1 MEYPIFDTELTLL
14 YKTAY
19 ESGLPIEL
27 FILRPR
33 TVEDD
38 DISGTGYT
46 VIESIYDFIN
56 RKLDQN
62 SDITLE
68 ELYQEFEGLKMSNQ
82 FPYYLAW
89 VYLQLKAPQ
98 IIDYAEMVDRR
109 RNYKGYMNDQEFLDA
124 VLEVIKLYVSVSDR
138 GNIPGVDGG
147 DLYDV
152 EDGVKFFKSPSP
164 RAVKSV
170 FSQFKEL
177 RELRETSSTEMKT
190 MKEIAENINDIQGQ
204 ILALVDKPYS
214 RSPIYKKS
222 EHIIYKAYLSETVE
236 EEGLITYVRPI
247 SREDGFSFF
256 NNSRLSEDVPFIQY
270 NTLEK
275 GAEKSYYK
283 IFRGETV
290 DREPNYKNIMIPP
303 EETTEVN
310 TINMKVWFHHPN
322 ETRIIPMHM
331 APASAF
337 ITVVLSLSHK
347 EGVEP
352 NLSFDV
358 PHVKDLEDSMVRYL
372 ESLGEAGEDID
383 TYGATTVS
391 EWVILK
397 AVYNAL
403 SPNDVEGPSLLFDDR
418 VEESVKAEI
427 FIYGP
432 DIDNTTFTYDIA
444 FNNLLR
450 WYLYIE
456 EFTHPQALQNQ
467 LRVRYAPYPI
477 DDPNVPDIV
486 KQSPYVTRRGLSAA
500 ITQEYSGL
508 GEVYDVYDYIENV
521 TKRQP
526 MPAETPYIVLNI
538 SRTADTKAIEEFLN
552 TFTHLLPIY
561 MNNKPEIIEYYSQ
574 YMTVKEQRILFPQ
587 PPTLDE
593 PEEREMLI
601 DLNKILP
608 ELTKYGFKRGVQR
621 TSQPKAILKKDIDE
635 WVRQTFINRSLT
647 YHKEVLPFPKPEPTA
662 YGTVVLVAFHN
673 DQVMYLVQRPSGI
686 LEWKLLEEIEGKV
699 NDPEAWVACPLDKSP
714 FIGLKDNPNETRD
727 QYPYVPKCF
736 DTLKTS
742 QAISGKVTRYQ
753 KYYLGFKEER
763 TRQKV
768 ENILVTN
775 KILKPGHKGQL
786 DEKGE
791 INAILNQ
798 YPSKIS
804 KSVFLR
810 YGVPI
815 SPNSLLHSV
824 LLALGDPEYYK
835 KVGTEQK
842 EAYVRRV
849 RKYIATKIYPGLLKQ
864 ELYDR
869 TLSEIWAMLCDV
881 TSFLDPSVFY
891 RALEVVF
898 NINIY
903 VYGYTTGKDGKKA
916 KQGKMVLPRHK
927 IFHTQPYRDRPTIL
941 ILKNSGSETD
951 VLEYP
956 QSELIIEDIKGA
968 KPVMVFKE
976 EMGRINY
983 DVLQQTARI
992 FTWKI
997 TKANTL
1003 EVHQNTY
1010 LKATQK
1016 YSEPDYS
1023 ALIDHQ
1029 GRYQILDDYGKLRG
1043 LVFSSVDGQG
1053 VTMLFDP
1060 SQPVNLPLTTKER
1073 LASCDD
1079 PTQFYEDDVEVF
1091 PRCKPET
1098 ATRIF
1103 GKPVSM
1109 TKNPDGYLTGLWFG
1123 TGTKVYIPTDL
1134 TQDKRLLA
1142 LPVGDGNP
1150 FETTED
1156 ESVFRLDK
1164 MKKDLNYIQQIFWW
1178 LYIVYRSEREKL
1190 EFLWDLYIE
1199 FKETAEIEDTLIN
1212 FLQRRVNFDVEP
1224 HRSLI
1229 EKMVEEDAEPSST
1242 FINFIE
1248 TYVDYDNDYEGD
1260 SAFYYNLNGINR
1272 TFPDE
1277 KEVVTVEEGIKDLEE
1292 QEQYY
1297 LEDLEEDNLPGGTL
1311 FRDGHILFYNRTY
1324 VDELTGKRTAG
1335 FGEKMVEWL
1344 QRKVKLLYGL
1354 EDVQPNLLRR
1364 PKTIENYYT
1373 SSKDFVPQDFVS
1385 VFIGRSEVKK
1395 WLDSITTSA
1404 QMHKIHREI
1413 TPALSLSTEPFIF
1426 QDIVDK
1432 KIYYIQNVIGG
1443 SKERALNVG
1452 RMWQTEKRNSGWRTP
1467 PTEANY
1473 PHIIYGNLI
1482 TGLIIMEDNRTV
1494 VQNRDIPIISGSFR
1508 RKEPSTYLRI
1518 LQYNTRGT
1526 PRYAAMLELL

>member
-14 YKTAY
+14 YKTAN
-19 ESGLPIEL
+19 EFGIPIEL

-33 TVEDD
+33 MVGDED
-38 DISGTGYT
+38 IGGTDYT
-46 VIESIYDFIN
+46 VIESIYQFIQRN
-56 RKLDQN
+56 NDL
-62 SDITLE
+62 TLK
-68 ELYQEFEGLKMSNQ
+68 ELYQELEDFPMSNQ
-82 FPYYLAW
+82 FPTYLAW
-89 VYLQLKAPQ
+89 IYLQLKVPQ
-98 IIDYAEMVDRR
+98 IDRYEQTR
-109 RNYKGYMNDQEFLDA
+109 SRKHRTDREFQDA
-124 VLEVIKLYVSVSDR
+124 VLEVIKFYVDLGRV
-138 GNIPGVDGG
+138 IPGAPKE
-147 DLYDV
+147 DLYTE
-152 EDGVKFFKSPSP
+152 EDGQKVFIDPPSSF
-164 RAVKSV
+164 AVEGILD
-170 FSQFKEL
+170 QFRGL
-177 RELRETSSTEMKT
+177 RELRVPSSTEMRN
-190 MKEIAENINDIQGQ
+190 MKKIAENINENQRQ
-204 ILALVDKPYS
+204 ILALVEEPYP

-222 EHIIYKAYLSETVE
+222 EHIIYKAYVSQTVK
-236 EEGLITYVRPI
+236 EEGQLITYARPV

-256 NNSRLSEDVPFIQY
+256 NESYLSEDVPFIQY
-270 NTLEK
+270 NALEK

-290 DREPNYKNIMIPP
+290 DREPKYKNIMIPP
-303 EETTEVN
+303 EEKTEVDS
-310 TINMKVWFHHPN
+310 INMKVWFHHPN
-322 ETRIIPMHM
+322 ETRTTPMHM
-331 APASAF
+331 APTSAF
-337 ITVVLSLSHK
+337 ITVVLSLRNK
-347 EGVEP
+347 E
-352 NLSFDV
+352 LSFDV
-358 PHVKDLEDSMVRYL
+358 PHVKDLEDSMARYL
-372 ESLGEAGEDID
+372 ESLGEASKDID
-383 TYGATTVS
+383 TYGASTVS

-403 SPNDVEGPSLLFDDR
+403 SPRNNGEGPKLLFDDR

-432 DIDNTTFTYDIA
+432 DIDNTTFAYEIT
-444 FNNLLR
+444 FNELLK

-486 KQSPYVTRRGLSAA
+486 KRSPYVTKRGLSAA
-500 ITQEYSGL
+500 INQEYTGL
-508 GEVYDVYDYIENV
+508 GEVYDVYDPKENI
-521 TKRQP
+521 TQRQP
-526 MPAETPYIVLNI
+526 FPAKTPYVVLNI

-552 TFTHLLPIY
+552 TFTYLLPIY
-561 MNNKPEIIEYYSQ
+561 MDNKPEIILYYRQ
-574 YMTVKEQRILFPQ
+574 YMTVQEQRILFP
-587 PPTLDE
+587 PPPAVLE

-601 DLNKILP
+601 DLNKVLK

-621 TSQPKAILKKDIDE
+621 TSQPKAILKKDIDT
-635 WVRQTFINRSLT
+635 WVRQTFINRSIT

-673 DQVMYLVQRPSGI
+673 DQVMYLVQRPSGV
-686 LEWKLLEEIEGKV
+686 LEWKTREEIEGQV
-699 NDPEAWVACPLDKSP
+699 NDPEAWVVCPLDKSP

-742 QAISGKVTRYQ
+742 RVISGKVTRYQ
-753 KYYLGFKEER
+753 KYYLGLKEER
-763 TRQKV
+763 ARQKA

-791 INAILNQ
+791 IDAILNQ
-798 YPSKIS
+798 YPIKAA
-804 KSVFLR
+804 KSEFLR

-824 LLALGDPEYYK
+824 LLALEDPEYYK
-835 KVGTEQK
+835 KVGTEEK
-842 EAYVRRV
+842 EAYVQRV

-869 TLSEIWAMLCDV
+869 TLGEIWAMLCDV
-881 TSFLDPSVFY
+881 TTFLDPSIFY
-891 RALEVVF
+891 HALEVVF

-927 IFHTQPYRDRPTIL
+927 IFHTQPYRHRPTIL
-941 ILKNSGSETD
+941 ILKNRGSETD
-951 VLEYP
+951 VLDYP

-997 TKANTL
+997 TKTNTL

-1010 LKATQK
+1010 LKATQQ

-1043 LVFSSVDGQG
+1043 LVFSATNGEG

-1073 LASCDD
+1073 LASCDE

-1091 PRCKPET
+1091 PRCEPQT
-1098 ATRIF
+1098 AIRVF
-1103 GKPVSM
+1103 GKAVAR
-1109 TKNPDGYLTGLWFG
+1109 TKNPEGYVTGLWFG
-1123 TGTKVYIPTDL
+1123 TGTQVYVPTVL
-1134 TQDKRLLA
+1134 TQEEHFLS

-1190 EFLWDLYIE
+1190 QLLWELYTEFR
-1199 FKETAEIEDTLIN
+1199 ETEREETLTNFLRRQVDFEIE
-1212 FLQRRVNFDVEP
+1212 P
-1224 HRSLI
+1224 HQSSI
-1229 EKMVEEDAEPSST
+1229 EKMVEEETEPSIT
-1242 FINFIE
+1242 FINFVE
-1248 TYVDYDNDYEGD
+1248 TYVDFDDEYKGD
-1260 SAFYYNLNGINR
+1260 SAFYYDLDGIGR
-1272 TFPDE
+1272 AFP
-1277 KEVVTVEEGIKDLEE
+1277 EVDTVEEGIEALTQ
-1292 QEQYY
+1292 QEQDY
-1297 LEDLEEDNLPGGTL
+1297 LEDLEDRNLPGGTL

-1324 VDELTGKRTAG
+1324 VDEITRKRSRG

-1344 QRKVKLLYGL
+1344 QRKVKLLSGL
-1354 EDVQPNLLRR
+1354 EDVQPSLLRR

-1373 SSKDFVPQDFVS
+1373 SSKDFISQDFVS
-1385 VFIGRSEVKK
+1385 VFVGRSEVKK
-1395 WLDSITTSA
+1395 WLNSITTSA

-1452 RMWQTEKRNSGWRTP
+1452 RLWQTKKRNSGWRTP
-1467 PTEANY
+1467 PTEAIY
-1473 PHIIYGNLI
+1473 PHVVYGNLV
-1482 TGLIIMEDNRTV
+1482 TGLIVLEDNRTV
-1494 VQNRDIPIISGSFR
+1494 VRYRDIPIISGSFR
-1508 RKEPSTYLRI
+1508 RKTPPTYLR
-1518 LQYNTRGT
+1518 LLRYNTRGT
-1526 PRYAAMLELL
+1526 LRYAAMLELL

>member
-98 IIDYAEMVDRR
+98 IIGYAEIVDLR

-190 MKEIAENINDIQGQ
+190 MKEIAKNINDIQGQ

-222 EHIIYKAYLSETVE
+222 EHIIYKAYLSETVK

-256 NNSRLSEDVPFIQY
+256 NNSRLSEDIPFIQY

-290 DREPNYKNIMIPP
+290 DREPSYKNIMIPP

-331 APASAF
+331 SPASAF

-358 PHVKDLEDSMVRYL
+358 PHVKDLEDSMARYL

-403 SPNDVEGPSLLFDDR
+403 SPNDVDGPSLLFDDR

-477 DDPNVPDIV
+477 DDPKVPDIV
-486 KQSPYVTRRGLSAA
+486 KQSPYVTKRGLSAA

-673 DQVMYLVQRPSGI
+673 DQVMYLVQSPSGI

-881 TSFLDPSVFY
+881 TSFLDPSIFY

-997 TKANTL
+997 SKANTL

-1029 GRYQILDDYGKLRG
+1029 GRYQVLDDYGKLRG

-1109 TKNPDGYLTGLWFG
+1109 TKNPDDYVTGLWFG

-1134 TQDKRLLA
+1134 TQDRDLLA

-1190 EFLWDLYIE
+1190 QFLWDLYIE

-1277 KEVVTVEEGIKDLEE
+1277 KEVVTVEEGIKDLAE

-1452 RMWQTEKRNSGWRTP
+1452 RLWQTEKRNSGWRTP

-1494 VQNRDIPIISGSFR
+1494 VQYRDIPIISGSFL
-1508 RKEPSTYLRI
+1508 RKESSTYLRI

>member
-14 YKTAY
+14 YKTAK
-19 ESGLPIEL
+19 EDGLPIEL
-27 FILRPR
+27 YILRPR

-38 DISGTGYT
+38 DIGGTDYT
-46 VIESIYDFIN
+46 VIESIYQFIERN
-56 RKLDQN
+56 EDL
-62 SDITLE
+62 TLK
-68 ELYQEFEGLKMSNQ
+68 ELYQKLEDFPMSNQ
-82 FPYYLAW
+82 FPRYLAW
-89 VYLQLKAPQ
+89 IYLQLKAPQ
-98 IIDYAEMVDRR
+98 TDRYEQERSKKYKKDRAFIDT
-109 RNYKGYMNDQEFLDA
+109 
-124 VLEVIKLYVSVSDR
+124 VLEVIKFYVDLDMV
-138 GNIPGVDGG
+138 IPGAPAE
-147 DLYDV
+147 DLYTEENGEKIFIDPPTS
-152 EDGVKFFKSPSP
+152 F
-164 RAVKSV
+164 AVKGILK
-170 FSQFKEL
+170 QFQGL
-177 RELRETSSTEMKT
+177 RELRVPSSNEMMT
-190 MKEIAENINDIQGQ
+190 MTEIAENINEIQSQ
-204 ILALVDKPYS
+204 ILALVEEPYP

-222 EHIIYKAYLSETVE
+222 EHIIYKAYVIE
-236 EEGLITYVRPI
+236 EEEESLTYARPLT
-247 SREDGFSFF
+247 REDGFSFF
-256 NNSRLSEDVPFIQY
+256 NESRLSEDVPFIQY

-290 DREPNYKNIMIPP
+290 DKEPNYKNIMIPP
-303 EETTEVN
+303 EETTEVD

-322 ETRIIPMHM
+322 ETKVIPMHM

-337 ITVVLSLSHK
+337 ITVVLSLRRK
-347 EGVEP
+347 DGEEP

-358 PHVKDLEDSMVRYL
+358 PHVKDLEDSMARYL
-372 ESLGEAGEDID
+372 KSLGDAAEDIN
-383 TYGATTVS
+383 TYGASTVS

-403 SPNDVEGPSLLFDDR
+403 SPRDEGPKLLFDDR

-432 DIDNTTFTYDIA
+432 DIDNTTFAYDIT
-444 FNNLLR
+444 FNELLR
-450 WYLYIE
+450 QYLYIE

-486 KQSPYVTRRGLSAA
+486 KQSSYVTKRGLSAA
-500 ITQEYSGL
+500 ITQEYTGL
-508 GEVYDVYDYIENV
+508 GEVYDVYDLDENV
-521 TKRQP
+521 TTRQP
-526 MPAETPYIVLNI
+526 MPAKTPYIILNI

-561 MNNKPEIIEYYSQ
+561 MNNKPEIIEYYRQ
-574 YMTVKEQRILFPQ
+574 YMTAKEQRILFP
-587 PPTLDE
+587 PPPALDE
-593 PEEREMLI
+593 DEEREMLI
-601 DLNKILP
+601 DLNKVLP
-608 ELTKYGFKRGVQR
+608 ELTKHGFKRGVQR
-621 TSQPKAILKKDIDE
+621 TSQPKVILKKDIDD
-635 WVRQTFINRSLT
+635 WVRQTFVNRSIT
-647 YHKEVLPFPKPEPTA
+647 YHKEVLPFPKPTPTD

-673 DQVMYLVQRPSGI
+673 DQVMYLVQKPPETLKWKT
-686 LEWKLLEEIEGKV
+686 LEDIEGKV
-699 NDPEAWVACPLDKSP
+699 NDPEAWVVCPNDKSP

-742 QAISGKVTRYQ
+742 RVISGKVTKYQ
-753 KYYLGFKEER
+753 KYYLGLKEEKAR
-763 TRQKV
+763 HKA

-798 YPSKIS
+798 YPNKIA
-804 KSVFLR
+804 KSTFLR
-810 YGVPI
+810 YGVPV

-824 LLALGDPEYYK
+824 LLALEDPEYYK
-835 KVGTEQK
+835 KVGAEEK
-842 EAYVRRV
+842 EAYVQRV
-849 RKYIATKIYPGLLKQ
+849 RKYIATKVYPGLLKQ

-869 TLSEIWAMLCDV
+869 TLNEIWAMLCDV
-881 TSFLDPSVFY
+881 TSFLDPSIFY

-927 IFHTQPYRDRPTIL
+927 IFHTQPYRGRPTIL
-941 ILKNSGSETD
+941 ILKNEGSETD
-951 VLEYP
+951 VLDYP

-968 KPVMVFKE
+968 KPVMVFNE

-997 TKANTL
+997 TKVNTL

-1010 LKATQK
+1010 LKTTKQ

-1091 PRCKPET
+1091 PRCEPET

-1109 TKNPDGYLTGLWFG
+1109 TKNPDGYVTGLWFG
-1123 TGTKVYIPTDL
+1123 TGTQVYIPTTL
-1134 TQDKRLLA
+1134 TRDERLLA

-1178 LYIVYRSEREKL
+1178 LYTVYYSEREKL
-1190 EFLWDLYIE
+1190 QVLWELYKDFE
-1199 FKETAEIEDTLIN
+1199 EEARSEDTLIN
-1212 FLQRRVNFDVEP
+1212 FLQIRVDFDVGP
-1224 HRSLI
+1224 HRLSI
-1229 EKMVEEDAEPSST
+1229 EKMVEEDAEPLST
-1242 FINFIE
+1242 FINFVE
-1248 TYVDYDNDYEGD
+1248 NYVDYDDNYEGD

-1272 TFPDE
+1272 TFP
-1277 KEVVTVEEGIKDLEE
+1277 EVVTVEEGIKALAE

-1311 FRDGHILFYNRTY
+1311 FRDGRILFYNRTY
-1324 VDELTGKRTAG
+1324 VDEPTGKRTTG

-1344 QRKVKLLYGL
+1344 QRKVKLLSGL
-1354 EDVQPNLLRR
+1354 EGVQPSLLRR
-1364 PKTIENYYT
+1364 PRTIENYYT

-1395 WLDSITTSA
+1395 WLNSITTSA
-1404 QMHKIHREI
+1404 QIHKIHREI
-1413 TPALSLSTEPFIF
+1413 TPTLSLSTEPFIF

-1452 RMWQTEKRNSGWRTP
+1452 RLWQTEKRNSGWRTP

-1473 PHIIYGNLI
+1473 PHVVYGNLI
-1482 TGLIIMEDNRTV
+1482 TGLIILEDNRTV
-1494 VQNRDIPIISGSFR
+1494 VQYRDIPIISGSFR
-1508 RKEPSTYLRI
+1508 RKKPSTYLRL